1 MEKVKKSD
9 QEWRQELTPEQY
21 EVVRK
26 KGTEAPFTSELNDV
40 KEPGQFVCVACGQ
53 PLFDS
58 ERKFDSGTG
67 WPSFDQPMDGEN
79 VETAADNS
87 LFMKRTEV
95 LCSRCD
101 AHLGHVFDDG
111 PAPTGTRYCI
121 NSAALR
127 FAPSG
132 QANISASGGGL
143 LQKLLPGP
151 PPMPAKTPA
160 DASGDAR
167 QPRVWTLRDGRLVA
181 IPVTVGAT
189 DGIRTE
195 IKGGGVEPGM
205 ALVVDAI
212 SGNK

>member
-21 EVVRK
+21 EVVRN

-40 KEPGQFVCVACGQ
+40 KDAGQFVCVACGQ

-58 ERKFDSGTG
+58 QNKFDSGTG
-67 WPSFDQPMDGEN
+67 WPSFDRPMEGEN

-111 PAPTGTRYCI
+111 PQPTGLRYCI
-121 NSAALR
+121 NSASLT
-127 FAPSG
+127 FE
-132 QANISASGGGL
+132 
-143 LQKLLPGP
+143 K
-151 PPMPAKTPA
+151 
-160 DASGDAR
+160 D
-167 QPRVWTLRDGRLVA
+167 
-181 IPVTVGAT
+181 
-189 DGIRTE
+189 
-195 IKGGGVEPGM
+195 
-205 ALVVDAI
+205 
-212 SGNK
+212 